1 MAGTHSLYGK
11 IALVTGA
18 NRGLG
23 AAFVTALLERGAS
36 KVYCGARDI
45 AKFGDT
51 LECFGGRALPVRLDV
66 TSSEDVSSAA
76 AALDNVDI
84 LISNAGVTCMVP
96 LMDTSLDAARAT
108 METNFFGP
116 LRLVHAFGDQL
127 NGRNGAFI
135 YILSLSALFPI
146 PDAEIYSASK
156 AAGLML
162 GHAMRRALGN
172 ASVAMAFPGLMDT
185 DMMRVLPVPK
195 TSPHDVARNILDEWS
210 SGERMIFPDR
220 HARLSREELL
230 AGGAELLSD
239 PFAIMETATARYLAE
254 QAET

>member
-1 MAGTHSLYGK
+1 MPEIQSLHGK

-23 AAFVTALLERGAS
+23 AAFVAALLEGGAS

-45 AKFGDT
+45 AKFGDN
-51 LECFGGRALPVRLDV
+51 LECFGGRAVPVRLDV
-66 TSSEDVSSAA
+66 TSSDDVSSVVGT
-76 AALDNVDI
+76 LDDVDI
-84 LISNAGVTCMVP
+84 LISNAGVTCMAP
-96 LMDTSLDAARAT
+96 LMGTPLETARAT

-116 LRLVHAFGDQL
+116 LRLVHAFGDHL
-127 NGRNGAFI
+127 NDRNGAFI
-135 YILSLSALFPI
+135 YVLSLSALFPI

-162 GHAMRRALGN
+162 GYAIRRALGN
-172 ASVAMAFPGLMDT
+172 VSVAMAFPGLMDT
-185 DMMRVLPVPK
+185 DMMRILPVPK
-195 TSPHDVARNILDEWS
+195 TSPQDVARNILDRWS

-220 HARLSREELL
+220 HAQLSREELL
-230 AGGAELLSD
+230 TCGPNLLSD

-254 QAET
+254 QAKT